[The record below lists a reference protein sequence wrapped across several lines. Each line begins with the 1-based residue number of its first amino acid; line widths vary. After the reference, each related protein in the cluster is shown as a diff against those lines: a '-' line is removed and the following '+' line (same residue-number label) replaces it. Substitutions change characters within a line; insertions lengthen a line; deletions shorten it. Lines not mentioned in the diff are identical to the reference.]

1 MTEILAIAV
10 ALLSGLN
17 IFQIIFW
24 RTQRD
29 KMRAEADA
37 STTEAHR
44 KEIDLQQDQY
54 DYLLEKL
61 NLFQEQ
67 YFDLSKRLQDE
78 MQTHINAIN
87 EKCDEIAL
95 LKSKLVYFK
104 GLRCYRSDCSI
115 RKAIADKKEE
125 DNGKE

>member
-1 MTEILAIAV
+1 MTEILGIIT
-10 ALLSGLN
+10 LLLGGLN
-17 IFQIIFW
+17 IFQLIFW

-61 NLFQEQ
+61 NTFQEQ
-67 YFDLSKRLQDE
+67 YFKLSKRMQDE
-78 MQTHINAIN
+78 MQEHINAIN
-87 EKCDEIAL
+87 EKCDEIAV

-115 RKAIADKKEE
+115 RMAISAKKE
-125 DNGKE
+125 DNDGKE

>member
-17 IFQIIFW
+17 IFQLIFW

-29 KMRAEADA
+29 KLRAEADA
-37 STTEAHR
+37 LTTDAHR

-61 NLFQEQ
+61 NTFQEQ
-67 YFDLSKRLQDE
+67 YFLLSKKMQDE
-78 MQTHINAIN
+78 MQAHINAIN
-87 EKCDEIAL
+87 EKCDEIAV
-95 LKSKLVYFK
+95 LKSQVVYLK

-115 RKAIADKKEE
+115 RLAISSKKEE
-125 DNGKE
+125 NDGKE